1 MQKVYFLDTIPF
13 LTLISSTLN
22 LTINIVSRL
31 YHLTNR
37 VINQNASNYHDSN
50 DSNDSDEIDDLD
62 AVVLPNS
69 SKKKIKKK

>member
-1 MQKVYFLDTIPF
+1 MQKVYFRDTIPF
-13 LTLISSTLN
+13 LTLIFSTLN

-50 DSNDSDEIDDLD
+50 DSNNSDDFDDFD

-69 SKKKIKKK
+69 KKKIKKK